1 MLTWLIPVA
10 FTLRPSDTTPD
21 CCEHLSTVIAAPSLP
36 AATHYLEQSGVV
48 RRWNT
53 HLHQSAHGYAF
64 YFTVLTRGGR
74 HANQIKVCETKRGR
88 VIGAT
93 NLSAGEPDCER

>member
-1 MLTWLIPVA
+1 M
-10 FTLRPSDTTPD
+10 
-21 CCEHLSTVIAAPSLP
+21 IAAPSLP

-48 RRWNT
+48 RKWNT

-64 YFTVLTRGGR
+64 YFTVLMRGGR